1 MMKKSFILAIITHLN
16 FRQTVLAMPSLVA
29 RQCDTLLCP
38 GDIENEDTFG
48 TWLYQLFQPASSTL
62 DPTPPTTSNRQP
74 EPESDIFINT
84 PPPENCQPNVLSSDS
99 QGDRASTNADHV
111 SGCQV
116 ASSQIIFPG
125 DCTQMGQNT
134 VTARI
139 LSGMDN
145 RYMTSIN
152 PLCSMKGGVAFWIA
166 KLTPEQIETLRNE
179 PGTVKA
185 ITPNS
190 PYESD
195 DLKRG
200 PVSTSQQFEVPAIH
214 KRGNLKKRAAL
225 YVESQATTDFSL
237 IFLSTPK
244 DKSNK
249 GQNPKYVWLTPD
261 EPTVRDR
268 EPIRVYLVGTGADM
282 KHGDFFHHVPRW
294 LYTVDVQRVED
305 DTSGLGVGT
314 CLASKIGG
322 LQHGVFKNAEFVIV
336 KSRPEIASFIDALG
350 IVFSDLDNEQAS
362 GRQASG
368 YTVISIG
375 ASADM
380 NPAKDD
386 TVDFLMEEYIRT
398 MIKLFHAVI
407 VVPADVDK
415 KGAYGEI
422 QAMPAML
429 STTHDIIVVGA
440 VQANSDLEYGKRFAW
455 SSGGP
460 ALTVSAPGNGFCA
473 TRLYNDGLQ
482 PWEGASFA
490 GAIVSGLAAYFLSLP
505 DLHDYFSSDPASTTI
520 PKAVKDFMVAM
531 SYNRYDAQF
540 SVWNGLDSDDT
551 TRRWDPWPG
560 IPQHPQDS
568 STVKDPNSI
577 QNPDFLQDQ
586 NTLQHPNT
594 IQDP

>member
-1 MMKKSFILAIITHLN
+1 MMKNAFILAFITHLN

-29 RQCDTLLCP
+29 RQCDTLFCP
-38 GDIENEDTFG
+38 GHPQIEDTLG
-48 TWLYQLFQPASSTL
+48 TWLYQLIQPTSSPS
-62 DPTPPTTSNRQP
+62 DSTPPSTSNRQP
-74 EPESDIFINT
+74 EPQRDIFTNT
-84 PPPENCQPNVLSSDS
+84 PTPENCQPYVLSSDS
-99 QGDRASTNADHV
+99 QGDQASSNADHF

-116 ASSQIIFPG
+116 ASSQIVLPG
-125 DCTQMGQNT
+125 DCTQMGQNAI
-134 VTARI
+134 TARI

-152 PLCSMKGGVAFWIA
+152 PLCSVKGGVAFWIA

-179 PGTVKA
+179 PDNVKA

-200 PVSTSQQFEVPAIH
+200 PVPTGQQFEVPAIH
-214 KRGNLKKRAAL
+214 NRGNLKKRAGL
-225 YVESQATTDFSL
+225 YIESQATTDFSL
-237 IFLSTPK
+237 TFLSTPK
-244 DKSNK
+244 DKLNK
-249 GQNPKYVWLTPD
+249 GQNRKYVWLTPD

-268 EPIRVYLVGTGADM
+268 EPVRVYLVGTGADM
-282 KHGDFFHHVPRW
+282 KQGDFFHHVPRW
-294 LYTVDVQRVED
+294 LYTVDAQQVED
-305 DTSGLGVGT
+305 DTSGQGVGT
-314 CLASKIGG
+314 CLASKICG
-322 LQHGVFKNAEFVIV
+322 LQHGVFKNAELVIM

-350 IVFSDLDNEQAS
+350 IVISDLDNEQAS
-362 GRQASG
+362 GRQISG

-380 NPAKDD
+380 NPANDD
-386 TVDFLMEEYIRT
+386 TIDFLMEEYIRT
-398 MIKLFHAVI
+398 MIILFNAVI
-407 VVPADVDK
+407 VIPADVDK

-429 STTHDIIVVGA
+429 STTYDIIVVGA

-473 TRLYNDGLQ
+473 TRLYNDDLQ

-505 DLHDYFSSDPASTTI
+505 HLHDYFSRDPAGTEI
-520 PKAVKDFMVAM
+520 PKKVKDFMVAM

-551 TRRWDPWPG
+551 TRRWDPWLG
-560 IPQHPQDS
+560 IPQRTQ
-568 STVKDPNSI
+568 DPNSI
-577 QNPDFLQDQ
+577 QNPAFTQEQ
-586 NTLQHPNT
+586 NTV
-594 IQDP
+594 QDP